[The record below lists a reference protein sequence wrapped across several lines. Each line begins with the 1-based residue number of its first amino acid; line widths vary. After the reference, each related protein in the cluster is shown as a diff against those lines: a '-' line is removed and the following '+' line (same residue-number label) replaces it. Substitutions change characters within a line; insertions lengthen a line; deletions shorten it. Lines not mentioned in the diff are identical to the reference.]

1 MRILVLAIFLV
12 CVSIY
17 SIGQDCSITA
27 KANRITPDK
36 LCSPVSASW
45 NVSYTGVND
54 AGTSVAI
61 QFDWDD
67 GTIVRVPA
75 ISTGPGSFEIT
86 ASHTYSSRGDKCNYR
101 PRSSL
106 IVNGVLCSSSTQE
119 QIVTVWDNDDSN
131 GGEMHINPEVYP
143 ICFGNSAD
151 VRFRDLTRF
160 NCVPP
165 QEKDVPNLYTR
176 WIQWIYGT
184 DITMTGIPVTI
195 EGTGV
200 AFPHTGS
207 IITLPGPVTGSG
219 VWSDVIN
226 VANDKLIGQYFEVT
240 LRNWNYCNP
249 YDDPNIPGPP
259 ADPANG
265 DHPPVVTTARILIVP
280 YPDATITQI
289 DTLCVQNGP
298 VSLEAHDPGGTWSG
312 IGVTGNNF
320 NPALAG
326 PGNHIIKYNLTNRYG
341 CADSDSTIIT
351 VMPSPSADIVPV
363 ETLYLTDPKVT
374 LTASPPGGNWSG
386 SGVAV
391 NVFDPL
397 DAGTGEH
404 VITYQTLPDRFGCS
418 GIDTIH
424 INVIAPPLPVAYFKP
439 DTSGCTPLPV
449 HFRNLSVN
457 GESYLWDFGD
467 KTYSDKKDPVHTYY
481 FPGSYIVT
489 LKVSNYS
496 GESIFKGIINVYQNP
511 ASRFEIYPTE
521 VINNTQVVV
530 FQNFSLYGTQWLW
543 NFGDGSTSVEENPWH
558 KYEAEGVYYVTLA
571 VTSSDGC
578 MDSSK
583 YKSPINVDYKTG
595 EIRYPNAFRWNLSG
609 PTGGYYS
616 QDGIADDVFR
626 PFYENVI
633 EYHLQLFNRWG
644 VLIYESSDLNI
655 GWDGYYGN
663 GHLAMQGVYVW
674 KVVGRYAD
682 GTYFTKVGDV
692 TFLH

>member
-36 LCSPVSASW
+36 LCSPVTVSW

-54 AGTSVAI
+54 AGSAVEI

-67 GTIVRVPA
+67 GTIDRVPA
-75 ISTGPGSFEIT
+75 TSTGPGLFEIT
-86 ASHTYSSRGDKCNYR
+86 AGHIYSSRGDKCNYR

-119 QIVTVWDNDDSN
+119 QIVTVWDNDDNN
-131 GGEMHINPEVYP
+131 GGQMHINPDIYP

-184 DITMTGIPVTI
+184 DVTMTGIPVTI

-200 AFPHTGS
+200 AFPYAGS

-280 YPDATITQI
+280 YPDATITQV
-289 DTLCVQNGP
+289 DTLCVQNSP

-312 IGVTGNNF
+312 YGVTGNNF

-341 CADSDSTIIT
+341 CADSDSIIIT
-351 VMPSPSADIVPV
+351 VMPSPSVNIVPAG
-363 ETLYLTDPKVT
+363 TLYVTDPKVI
-374 LTASPPGGNWSG
+374 LTASPSGGNWSG
-386 SGVAV
+386 SGVTG
-391 NVFDPL
+391 NNFDPFV
-397 DAGTGEH
+397 AGTGEH
-404 VITYQTLPDRFGCS
+404 VITYQTLPDRFGCA

-424 INVIAPPLPVAYFKP
+424 INVISPPLPEAYFKP

-449 HFRNLSVN
+449 HFRNLSIN

-467 KTYSDKKDPVHTYY
+467 KTYSDKKNPSHTYY
-481 FPGSYIVT
+481 VPGSYIVT
-489 LKVSNYS
+489 LKVSNFS
-496 GESIFKGIINVYQNP
+496 GESTFKGIINVYQNP
-511 ASRFEIYPTE
+511 ASQFEIYPTE
-521 VINNTQVVV
+521 VINNAQVVV
-530 FQNFSLYGTQWLW
+530 FQNFSLYGVTWLW

-558 KYEAEGVYYVTLA
+558 KYEAEGVYHVSLA

-578 MDSSK
+578 TDSSK
-583 YKSPINVDYKTG
+583 YKSPVNVDFKTG

-609 PTGGYYS
+609 PTGGYFNE
-616 QDGIADDVFR
+616 DGIADDVFR
-626 PFYENVI
+626 PFFENVI
-633 EYHLQLFNRWG
+633 EYHLQIFNRWG
-644 VLIYESSDLNI
+644 VLIYESSDLYI
-655 GWDGYYGN
+655 GWDGYFGN

>member
-36 LCSPVSASW
+36 LCSPVLASW

-54 AGTSVAI
+54 AGTTVAI

-67 GTIVRVPA
+67 GTIDMVPA
-75 ISTGPGSFEIT
+75 ISTGPGSFETT
-86 ASHTYSSRGDKCNYR
+86 ASHTYSSGGDKCNYR

-165 QEKDVPNLYTR
+165 QERDVPNLYTR

-184 DITMTGIPVTI
+184 DVTMTGIPVTI

-280 YPDATITQI
+280 YPDATITQV
-289 DTLCVQNGP
+289 DTLCVQNGS
-298 VSLEAHDPGGTWSG
+298 VSMEARDPGGTWSG
-312 IGVTGNNF
+312 NGVTGNNF
-320 NPALAG
+320 NPGLAG
-326 PGNHIIKYNLTNRYG
+326 PGNHVIKYDLANSFG
-341 CADSDSTIIT
+341 CTDSDSIIIT

-363 ETLYLTDPKVT
+363 ETMYLTDPKVIVA
-374 LTASPPGGNWSG
+374 ASPPGGNWSG
-386 SGVAV
+386 SGVSG
-391 NVFDPL
+391 NVFDPFA
-397 DAGTGEH
+397 AGTGEH

-424 INVIAPPLPVAYFKP
+424 INVIAPPLPEAYFEP

-449 HFRNLSVN
+449 HFRNHSVN

-481 FPGSYIVT
+481 VPGSYIVT

-496 GESIFKGIINVYQNP
+496 GESTFKAIINVYQNP
-511 ASRFEIYPTE
+511 ASQFEVYPTE

-530 FQNFSLYGTQWLW
+530 FQNFSLYGTEWLW

-578 MDSSK
+578 KDSSK
-583 YKSPINVDYKTG
+583 YKSPISVDYKTG
-595 EIRYPNAFRWNLSG
+595 KIRYPNAFRWNLSG
-609 PTGGYYS
+609 PTGGYFNE
-616 QDGIADDVFR
+616 DGIADDVFR
-626 PFYENVI
+626 PFFENVI
-633 EYHLQLFNRWG
+633 EYHLQIFNRWG
-644 VLIYESSDLNI
+644 VLIYESSDLYI